1 MEPTKFPKSD
11 FAHVDHNDMQLVDKK
26 TEAWWHGDSWIELM
40 VYERTS

>member
-26 TEAWWHGDSWIELM
+26 QRHGDMGTPELN
-40 VYERTS
+40 